1 MNSIKPVVLSL
12 IFWLAQNNVIA
23 QDLFEINNR
32 HLSQSHLSNPAFIPQ
47 YKISLSSGRS
57 LIGIDLVGFD
67 LNSLLKPE
75 TPLKT
80 VQRLIKQ
87 PTKQI
92 GLDANHRTELFHLG
106 YRSLKSYFSINA
118 ALVSEFSVRIP
129 VDLMGLAFLGNN
141 AYIASDAM
149 LDFSGTE
156 FQSYLQTKIS
166 YGRYINNKLSV
177 GVNLSQLNGLAYMGF
192 DRANISINTDTG
204 TASIYSMAITGE
216 LDGKASLVGGSIA
229 SAINDSAYNITDV
242 IKNNLSNGFNPITS
256 NRGFA
261 AGFGAVYRLNERW
274 RFSVSV
280 QNIGSIMW
288 DYGVESVKMNPSTWT
303 WNGLDTNQ
311 ISDFNDNTISN
322 IIDTAIGTFEVK
334 SGSISSFER
343 RLKPRYNIGAEFF
356 LHPRTLVQVF
366 GGVGYGVK
374 GDKAFVSTSIHQEL
388 NEFVDLRLSYS
399 YFDPAGIANHRVG
412 LGMSLNLGP
421 LQAFFALNDIL
432 APINYGSTT
441 GISGMAGVNINIITW
456 KDRDHDM
463 TPDRKDSCRKVY
475 GVLSNKGCPYGFLGK
490 SMNGEEEITEDAV
503 PLDKNEPSTEAIPA
517 VEEKPQVGTA
527 QPYTEV
533 SAEEAAMEKPKKVKK
548 EKALKEPK
556 AVKESKAPK
565 EKKKKKEVDV
575 TDLMNN

>member
-1 MNSIKPVVLSL
+1 MKKIIL
-12 IFWLAQNNVIA
+12 IASFLGVWVNNQVKAQEI
-23 QDLFEINNR
+23 FELNNR
-32 HLSQSHLSNPAFIPQ
+32 HFSQSHLNNPAFLPQ
-47 YKISLSSGRS
+47 YKMSLSVGRS
-57 LIGIDLVGFD
+57 SVGLGLAGFN
-67 LNSLLKPE
+67 LNSIFNSTESVDQTVKRLMNE
-75 TPLKT
+75 TDR
-80 VQRLIKQ
+80 QFGADIYAR
-87 PTKQI
+87 
-92 GLDANHRTELFHLG
+92 NELFHFG
-106 YRSLKSYFSINA
+106 FRSLKSYFSFNSSM
-118 ALVSEFSVRIP
+118 VTEGSVRLP
-129 VDLMGLAFLGNN
+129 KDMLGLAFYGNS
-141 AYIASDAM
+141 AYIGRDAN

-156 FQSYLQTKIS
+156 FQNYIQNTLS
-166 YGRYINNKLSV
+166 YGRNITNELSI

-192 DRANISINTDTG
+192 DRAYMSINTDTG
-204 TASIYSMAITGE
+204 TSSIYSMAITGE
-216 LDGKASLVGGSIA
+216 IDGKASLVGGSIA
-229 SAINDSAYNITDV
+229 SVINDSNYSIADV
-242 IKNNLSNGFNPITS
+242 INNNLSNGFNPITS

-274 RFSVSV
+274 RFSASV
-280 QNIGSIMW
+280 QNLGSIMW
-288 DYGVESVKMNPSTWT
+288 DYGVESVKMNQSTWT

-343 RLKPRYNIGAEFF
+343 KLKPRYNIGAEFF

-388 NEFVDLRLSYS
+388 NEFLDLRLSYS

-421 LQAFFALNDIL
+421 LQAFFAVNDIL

-475 GVLSNKGCPYGFLGK
+475 GVLSNKGCPYGFLGE
-490 SMNGEEEITEDAV
+490 SMNGEEEMTGDASA
-503 PLDKNEPSTEAIPA
+503 LETTSDATAIEIEKSPS
-517 VEEKPQVGTA
+517 VGTE

-548 EKALKEPK
+548 EKAPK
-556 AVKESKAPK
+556 APKAPKPAK
-565 EKKKKKEVDV
+565 EKKKKKEADA